1 MPANKTAY
9 IASQLLC
16 ASRKLFTLDMAFY
29 RTRFLLLPQRRFR
42 FNDVADEVIQLLKGN
57 RAQGNL
63 HSHDMRL
70 NNFPILAVKL
80 RKLRRR
86 RSTHVAILS

>member
-1 MPANKTAY
+1 
-9 IASQLLC
+9 
-16 ASRKLFTLDMAFY
+16 MAFY

-42 FNDVADEVIQLLKGN
+42 FKDVADEVIQLLKGN

-63 HSHDMRL
+63 HSHDVRL

-80 RKLRRR
+80 CKLRRR
-86 RSTHVAILS
+86 RSSHVAIRS